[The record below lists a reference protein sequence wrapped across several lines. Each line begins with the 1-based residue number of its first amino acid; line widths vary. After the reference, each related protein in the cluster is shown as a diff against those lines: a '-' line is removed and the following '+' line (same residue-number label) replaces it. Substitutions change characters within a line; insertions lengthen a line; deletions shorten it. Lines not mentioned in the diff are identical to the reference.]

1 MGQAVGL
8 EGASYKYK
16 NQKGF
21 LFLKKKIN
29 LIPLYSPYK
38 GPMFGSRG

>member
-1 MGQAVGL
+1 LSMGQAEGL

-21 LFLKKKIN
+21 LFLKKKD
-29 LIPLYSPYK
+29 
-38 GPMFGSRG
+38 